1 MTAPTNSN
9 AHSNNPLSAAAPGTH
24 ATPSAAEAAPTN
36 FEARAEQ
43 TLQRLLTGLEAMADR
58 HQQAG
63 AGGDYEVDWGH
74 DVLTLTLPN
83 GRQYVINKHRAS
95 QQIWVSSPISGGW
108 HFAWDAGSAS
118 WQSTRTSQELLALL
132 LAELPD
138 LSLPHTPSPH
148 G

>member
-1 MTAPTNSN
+1 MNTSNTPLPTTTPGNSAPS
-9 AHSNNPLSAAAPGTH
+9 
-24 ATPSAAEAAPTN
+24 TPSAAEAAAPIN
-36 FEARAEQ
+36 FEAQAEQ
-43 TLQRLLTGLEAMADR
+43 TLQLLLTGLEAMADR

-63 AGGDYEVDWGH
+63 AAGDYEVDWGH

-138 LSLPHTPSPH
+138 LSLPHTPSQH

>member
-9 AHSNNPLSAAAPGTH
+9 AHSNNPLPAAAPGSH
-24 ATPSAAEAAPTN
+24 ATPPAAEAAPTN

-63 AGGDYEVDWGH
+63 AAGDYEVDWGN

-95 QQIWVSSPISGGW
+95 QQIWVSSPVSGGW
-108 HFAWDAGSAS
+108 HFAWNTASAS
-118 WQSTRTSQELLALL
+118 WQSTRINQELLTLL
-132 LAELPD
+132 RAELPD
-138 LSLPHTPSPH
+138 LTLPYPPSAH